1 MLMKLETFK
10 YSSESGWSVKEL
22 PQLDSKNTLVLVFAA
37 PEYRDF
43 LEPLNDLRENF
54 PKALILGCSS
64 SGEIFNQNIL
74 DNSFIVS
81 VIHFEKSTIAY
92 ASAQVNDAEESLS
105 AGKEI
110 AEKLSNDKLKSVLVL
125 SDGLNVNGSA
135 LVEGMTANLP
145 SDVIITGGLAGDGDR
160 FEATWVIGDGTLES
174 GVVVAVGMYGDDLQ
188 INYGSKGG
196 WDMFGTERKITSSE
210 GNVVYEIDGMPALEL
225 YKKFLGERADE
236 LPSAALLFP
245 LSIRENHKSENQVVR
260 TILSIDEDAQ
270 SMTFAGDVPEG
281 WSAQL
286 MKANFDRLIDGA
298 YGAGVM
304 AKIAGQNSD
313 TLAIAISCVGR
324 RLVLGERTEEEIEA
338 TMEGVTDKVKQ
349 VGFYS
354 YGEISPDHF
363 GKCELHNQTMTITT
377 ISEG

>member
-1 MLMKLETFK
+1 MKLETFK